1 MKKIF
6 YLVPALLLAFIV
18 NCGEKTPQPPAPSKT
33 PKTVVKK
40 QQQAQVDNK
49 TTSKTQATPL
59 KSRVWPFDGDDE
71 QEITL
76 TKNLTAKNYILV
88 FDGSGSMRE
97 TGCSA
102 GRQKIAVA
110 REAVMEWSKSV
121 PKDANLGL
129 IAFTNNKW
137 IILPLTAGHTDKF
150 MSTVK
155 SIVAG
160 GGTPLSN
167 AFGKAYKAFT
177 HQGKRQL
184 GYGEYTIVVVTDGIA
199 NDAGKLT
206 RYVNYILNKTPINI
220 YSIGFC
226 IGKNHTLNQPGKT
239 IYKAADNPAQLRQ
252 GLKQVLAES
261 DVFDDAEFG
270 N

>member
-6 YLVPALLLAFIV
+6 YLVPILLFAIILK
-18 NCGEKTPQPPAPSKT
+18 CGEKTPQPPAPSKT
-33 PKTVVKK
+33 PKPVVKK
-40 QQQAQVDNK
+40 QQQTQVENK
-49 TTSKTQATPL
+49 TTSKSRATTL
-59 KSRVWPFDGDDE
+59 KSRVWPFDGDNE
-71 QEITL
+71 QEINL
-76 TKNLTAKNYILV
+76 AHNLTSKNYILV
-88 FDGSGSMRE
+88 FDGSGSMCE

-102 GRQKIAVA
+102 GRKKIDVA
-110 REAVMEWSKSV
+110 IEAVMEWSKTV
-121 PKDANLGL
+121 PQDANLGL
-129 IAFTNNKW
+129 IAFHNNKW

-150 MSTVK
+150 NSTVK
-155 SIVAG
+155 DIIAG
-160 GGTPLSN
+160 GSTPLTN

-177 HQGKRQL
+177 NQGKKQL

-199 NDAGKLT
+199 NDADKLS

-252 GLKQVLAES
+252 GLKQVLAEAKA
-261 DVFDDAEFG
+261 FDEAEF
-270 N
+270 NE

>member
-18 NCGEKTPQPPAPSKT
+18 NCGEKTPQPSAPSKT

-40 QQQAQVDNK
+40 QQTQVDNK
-49 TTSKTQATPL
+49 TTSTKPRATVL
-59 KSRVWPFDGDDE
+59 KSRVWPFDGDNE
-71 QEITL
+71 QNIAL
-76 TKNLTAKNYILV
+76 ANNLTAKNYILV
-88 FDGSGSMRE
+88 FDGSGSMRD

-110 REAVMEWSKSV
+110 REAVMEWSKTV
-121 PKDANLGL
+121 PRDANLGL
-129 IAFTNNKW
+129 IAFSNNKW

-150 MSTVK
+150 ISTVK
-155 SIVAG
+155 SIIAG

-177 HQGKRQL
+177 HQGKKQL

-199 NDAGKLT
+199 NDAAKLT
-206 RYVNYILNKTPINI
+206 RYVNYILDKTPINI

-239 IYKAADNPAQLRQ
+239 TYKAADNPAQLRQ
-252 GLKQVLAES
+252 GLKQVLAEAKA
-261 DVFDDAEFG
+261 FDEAEF
-270 N
+270 NE